1 MNIRHKKI
9 KAGVIGSPI
18 NHSLSPCIHNFWLK
32 KYGINCFYEAI
43 EVKENELEKFF
54 KNLSKEGFAGV
65 NVTVP
70 YKQKVSEYL
79 DKLSERAINIG
90 AVNTVIVK
98 KDGSLFG
105 DNTDSYGFIENL
117 KDQQPIPK
125 KINENDIAIVIGA
138 GGAARAIIVGLLD
151 AGFLSIKIVNRT
163 RENAEN
169 LVEYLGGA
177 IEVVNWNDR
186 NDIIENAVIL
196 VNTTTLGMIGEPT
209 LNIRLNKLPCT
220 AVVVDIVYSPL
231 ETELLKKANFNG
243 NPTVNG
249 IGMLLHQARPA
260 FESWFGFLPSVTE
273 ELRKHV
279 LTAQKNVN

>member
-1 MNIRHKKI
+1 MKIRHKKI

-18 NHSLSPCIHNFWLK
+18 NHSLSPCIHNFWLQ
-32 KYGINCFYEAI
+32 KYGINCSYEAI
-43 EVKENELEKFF
+43 EVKENNLGKFV
-54 KNLSKEGFAGV
+54 KNLSKKGYAGV

-79 DKLSERAINIG
+79 DKLSDKAIKIG

-117 KDQQPIPK
+117 KDHQPITQ
-125 KINENDIAIVIGA
+125 KINKNDIAIIIGA
-138 GGAARAIIVGLLD
+138 GGAARAIIVALLD
-151 AGFLSIKIVNRT
+151 AGFSSIKIVNRT
-163 RENAEN
+163 RRNAEK

-177 IEVVNWNDR
+177 IEVVSWNER
-186 NDIIENAVIL
+186 NDVIKNAVIL
-196 VNTTTLGMIGEPT
+196 VNTTTLGMKGEPT
-209 LNIRLNKLPCT
+209 LNIILNKLPCT

-231 ETELLKKANFNG
+231 ETELLKKAKFNG

-260 FESWFGFLPSVTE
+260 FKSWFGFLPPVTE
-273 ELRKHV
+273 ELRQYV
-279 LTAQKNVN
+279 LTTQKNVN

>member
-1 MNIRHKKI
+1 MNLRHKKI

-32 KYGINCFYEAI
+32 KYGINCSYEAI
-43 EVKENELEKFF
+43 EVKENKLEKFF

-70 YKQKVSEYL
+70 YKEKVSEYL
-79 DKLSERAINIG
+79 DKLSEKAIKIG

-117 KDQQPIPK
+117 KDQQPITK
-125 KINENDIAIVIGA
+125 KVNKNDIAVVLGA
-138 GGAARAIIVGLLD
+138 GGAARAIIVALLD

-163 RENAEN
+163 RKNAEN
-169 LVEYLGGA
+169 VVEYLGGT
-177 IEVVNWNDR
+177 IEVVDWNDR
-186 NDIIENAVIL
+186 NDVIENAVIL
-196 VNTTTLGMIGEPT
+196 VNTTTLGMKGEPA
-209 LNIRLNKLPCT
+209 LDIRLNKLPCT

-231 ETELLKKANFNG
+231 ETELLKKAKFNG

-260 FESWFGFLPSVTE
+260 FESWFGFLPSVTG
-273 ELRKHV
+273 ELRKYV